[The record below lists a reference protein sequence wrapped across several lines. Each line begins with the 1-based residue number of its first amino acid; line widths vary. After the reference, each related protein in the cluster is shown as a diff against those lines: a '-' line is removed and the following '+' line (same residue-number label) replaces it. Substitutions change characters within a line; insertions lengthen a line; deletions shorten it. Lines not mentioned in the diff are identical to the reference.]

1 MGAKKKPFSQLTVAD
16 LGLDASQV
24 GEAGAREQVLAVGT
38 AEARAAGQIIK
49 DDGNAAQQIADL
61 LQRYQLL

>member
-1 MGAKKKPFSQLTVAD
+1 MRSILKSLTARTSGV
-16 LGLDASQV
+16 L
-24 GEAGAREQVLAVGT
+24 EAIDELRCAVGA

-49 DDGNAAQQIADL
+49 DDGNAAQQIADF